1 MKKIALVMDGWKRFF
16 TYAWPSGILQR
27 IKETGEEVNLYIFN
41 SSGDWSMDEDYNV
54 GEYNIYNLPDFADFD
69 GIILD
74 INNIRYADVGT
85 KVIEAVKQSGRP
97 AISIANII
105 DDFYYVGIDNYAA
118 MQEMIAHLHRKHDC
132 KRFWFIMGPED
143 NYENNIRAQALK
155 DYLFVNGIPY
165 QNEDFYYESYEFKC
179 GYHGFNQLL
188 QTHDE
193 APDAIICANDNI
205 AVGVCEAAT
214 EKGYRIPV
222 DFCVSGFDNFDKAS
236 YFTPQISTVGHIREE
251 VGYCCADVLIRLWA
265 GEHVPRFN
273 HTQAECIY
281 WESCGC
287 QSKLE
292 IDIRKHIKDHILY
305 ELETSAFEEQVIAL
319 EYELLNCKS
328 VREMSNLIPKCI
340 PSMRCD
346 AMYLVLD
353 DHMNDF
359 RRQKDYYNQRLIHD
373 ESFHVQGYP
382 KRMNIEFIY
391 ENGKS
396 VNCDGRSIDSLFPT
410 FDYDKGGTDFLFM
423 PLHFRNKTVGYFV
436 IRNAVYLMEKQ
447 YLFKVMTVLTSA
459 MENLHEKEKL
469 EYMNQVLADM
479 SIKDAMTGLY
489 NRLGY
494 QQLACRLF
502 EQRKHEKKNLLIMFV
517 DMDRLKM
524 INDEFGHEYGD
535 TSLKIIARA
544 IQKCCSMDSIP
555 IRMGGD
561 EFLVLYNMMSEEETD
576 RIVKQIRA
584 EVDAEAAMK
593 KLPFELTF
601 SVGCIKTDMDDDKDL
616 DAYVRE
622 ADEIMYEEKNL
633 KKANRTC

>member
-1 MKKIALVMDGWKRFF
+1 MKKIALVMDGWKRYF

-27 IKETGEEVNLYIFN
+27 IKETGEDVNLYIFN
-41 SSGDWSMDEDYNV
+41 SSGDWSMDSDYNI
-54 GEYNIYNLPDFADFD
+54 GEYNIYNLPDFKDFD

-74 INNIRYADVGT
+74 INNIRYAEVGEN
-85 KVIEAVKQSGRP
+85 VIKAVKESGKP

-118 MQEMIAHLHRKHDC
+118 MQEMIAHLHEQHGC

-155 DYLFVNGIPY
+155 DYMFVHQIPY
-165 QNEDFYYESYEFKC
+165 EEADFFYDSYEFQC
-179 GYHGFNQLL
+179 GYQGFQQMLNM
-188 QTHDE
+188 HDE
-193 APDAIICANDNI
+193 IPDAIICASDNI

-214 EKGYRIPV
+214 ERGYRIPV
-222 DFCVSGFDNFDKAS
+222 DFSVTGFDNFDKAAF
-236 YFTPQISTVGHIREE
+236 FTPQISTVEHIREE

-265 GEHVPRFN
+265 GEHVPRFS
-273 HTQAECIY
+273 HTKAECIFG
-281 WESCGC
+281 ESCGC

-292 IDIRKHIKDHILY
+292 IDIRKHIKSRIMY
-305 ELETSAFEEQVIAL
+305 EIETTDFEEQVVAL

-359 RRQKDYYNQRLIHD
+359 RRQADYYNQRLIHD
-373 ESFHVQGYP
+373 ESFHIYGYP
-382 KRMNIEFIY
+382 ERMNIEFCY

-396 VNCDGRSIDSLFPT
+396 GNCEGKSIESLFPT
-410 FDYDKGGTDFLFM
+410 FEYETGGTDFLFM
-423 PLHFRNKTVGYFV
+423 PLHFRNKTVGFFV

-447 YLFKVMTVLTSA
+447 YLFKVMTILTSA

-479 SIKDAMTGLY
+479 SIKDSMTGLY

-494 QQLACRLF
+494 QQLACRRF
-502 EQRKHEKKNLLIMFV
+502 EEHKRAKKDLMIMFV

-524 INDEFGHEYGD
+524 INDQYGHEYGD
-535 TSLKIIARA
+535 ISIKIIARA
-544 IQKCCSMDSIP
+544 IYKCYNDDSIP

-561 EFLVLYNMMSEEETD
+561 EFLILCDMMSEEELES
-576 RIVKQIRA
+576 RVKQLRNA
-584 EVDAEAAMK
+584 VDMEAHVRR
-593 KLPFELTF
+593 LPFELTI
-601 SVGCIKTDMDDDKDL
+601 SVGCIKTDMNSDKAL
-616 DAYVRE
+616 DNYVRE
-622 ADEIMYEEKNL
+622 ADEIMYIEKKQ
-633 KKANRTC
+633 KKANRT

>member
-27 IKETGEEVNLYIFN
+27 IKETGEDVNLYIFN

-54 GEYNIYNLPDFADFD
+54 GEYNIYNLPDFTDFD

-74 INNIRYADVGT
+74 INNIRYADVGM
-85 KVIEAVKQSGRP
+85 KVIEAVKQSGKP
-97 AISIANII
+97 AISIANIV
-105 DDFYYVGIDNYAA
+105 DGFYYVGIDNYAA
-118 MQEMIAHLHRKHDC
+118 MQEMIAHLHRKHEC
-132 KRFWFIMGPED
+132 KRFWFIMGPKD

-155 DYLFVNGIPY
+155 DYLLVNDIAY
-165 QNEDFYYESYEFKC
+165 QDKDFYYESYEFNC
-179 GYHGFNQLL
+179 GYHGFLHML
-188 QTHDE
+188 ETHDE
-193 APDAIICANDNI
+193 VPDAIICANDNI

-222 DFCVSGFDNFDKAS
+222 DFRVSGFDNFDKAS
-236 YFTPQISTVGHIREE
+236 YFTPQISTVEHIREE

-265 GEHVPRFN
+265 GKHVPRFN
-273 HTQAECIY
+273 HTQSECIY

-287 QSKLE
+287 QSKQE
-292 IDIRKHIKDHILY
+292 IDIRKHMKDHILY

-328 VREMSNLIPKCI
+328 VREMSKLIPKCI

-346 AMYLVLD
+346 AMYLVVD
-353 DHMNDF
+353 EHINDF
-359 RRQKDYYNQRLIHD
+359 KKKKDYYSQRLIND
-373 ESFHVQGYP
+373 ESFHIQGYP
-382 KRMNIEFIY
+382 EKMNIEFIY
-391 ENGKS
+391 EDGQI
-396 VNCDGRSIDSLFPT
+396 VNCDGKSIDSLFPT

-502 EQRKHEKKNLLIMFV
+502 EQRKREKKNLLIMFV
-517 DMDRLKM
+517 DMDRLKI
-524 INDEFGHEYGD
+524 INDEYGHEYGD
-535 TSLKIIARA
+535 ISLKIIARA

-561 EFLVLYNMMSEEETD
+561 EFLVLYNMMDEGEND
-576 RIVKQIRA
+576 RIVKQMRE
-584 EVDAEAAMK
+584 EVEGEAAMK

-601 SVGCIKTDMDDDKDL
+601 SVGCIKTDMNADKDL

-622 ADEIMYEEKNL
+622 ADEVMYGEKNL